1 MSPVDDF
8 LETFAKCG
16 GLLGDYNVP
25 NLSREKRGEVSFFA
39 KNISFSKILNRY
51 RIAQKVLGFLKIR
64 LQIPRTQFSL
74 KQTSLVIKKP

>member
-8 LETFAKCG
+8 LETFAKCE

-51 RIAQKVLGFLKIR
+51 RIAVVVAVCHKNTGHF
-64 LQIPRTQFSL
+64 TGH
-74 KQTSLVIKKP
+74 KK